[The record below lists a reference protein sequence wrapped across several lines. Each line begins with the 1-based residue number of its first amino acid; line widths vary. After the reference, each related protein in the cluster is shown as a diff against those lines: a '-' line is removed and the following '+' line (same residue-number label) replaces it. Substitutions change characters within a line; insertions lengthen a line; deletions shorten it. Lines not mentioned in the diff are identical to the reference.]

1 MKVKHRE
8 TICNYHNHIP
18 FERLVHFLYY
28 VLLWCICFEVQ
39 VASLN
44 SLEEGTIDISY
55 FHGVFSTFKTT

>member
-1 MKVKHRE
+1 MKVKIDE

-55 FHGVFSTFKTT
+55 FH